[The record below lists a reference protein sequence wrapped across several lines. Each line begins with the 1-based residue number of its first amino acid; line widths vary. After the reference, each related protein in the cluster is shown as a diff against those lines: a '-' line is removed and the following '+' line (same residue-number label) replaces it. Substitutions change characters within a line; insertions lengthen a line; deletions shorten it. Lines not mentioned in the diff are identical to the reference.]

1 MAVDVWKK
9 IRIVVLICTVLAPVA
24 CVESC
29 HKFMHPQC
37 YMEAIPDEMYF
48 YYLDDEPVTNQ
59 EHSPEK
65 TTKRMTEDL

>member
-1 MAVDVWKK
+1 MAVDMWKK

-24 CVESC
+24 FVESC

-65 TTKRMTEDL
+65 NDKTND

>member
-1 MAVDVWKK
+1 MAVDMWKK

-29 HKFMHPQC
+29 HKFLHPQC
-37 YMEAIPDEMYF
+37 YMYMEAIPDEMYF

-65 TTKRMTEDL
+65 NDKTND

>member
-1 MAVDVWKK
+1 MWKK
-9 IRIVVLICTVLAPVA
+9 IRIVALIGTVLAPVA
-24 CVESC
+24 FVESC
-29 HKFMHPQC
+29 HRFMHPQC

>member
-1 MAVDVWKK
+1 MWKK
-9 IRIVVLICTVLAPVA
+9 IRIVALIGTVLAPVA
-24 CVESC
+24 FVESC
-29 HKFMHPQC
+29 HRFMHPQC
-37 YMEAIPDEMYF
+37 CMEAIPDEMYF